1 MIARAPDDS
10 EPPAFLAFELS
21 ERNDAGNASQ
31 TGEMIMKLRTSI
43 AAVGAAALIGSGAF
57 VVPALASP
65 QAAAHTL
72 AFTSVTKAMISFSK
86 TSVGVQETDINKAGK
101 TVGFDMI
108 YGVQV
113 SATTSD
119 ANVTIDTKGGLLYG
133 TFTINLN
140 TGVISDGKVTGGT
153 GAFKKATGT
162 LTATAINNTK
172 TAVKITYKN

>member
-1 MIARAPDDS
+1 
-10 EPPAFLAFELS
+10 
-21 ERNDAGNASQ
+21 
-31 TGEMIMKLRTSI
+31 MKLRASI
-43 AAVGAAALIGSGAF
+43 AAVAAAGIVGTGAF
-57 VVPALASP
+57 VIPALASP
-65 QAAAHTL
+65 QATTHTL
-72 AFTSVTKAMISFSK
+72 TFTSVTKNSISFTK
-86 TSVGVQETDINKAGK
+86 TSIGVQETDVNKAGK

-119 ANVTIDTKGGLLYG
+119 ANVTIDTKGGVLYG

-140 TGVISDGKVTGGT
+140 TDKITDGKITGGT

-162 LTATAINNTK
+162 LTATATSNND